1 MKRTS
6 ADPIATAEASA
17 KAVSKINA
25 STLSAKPMARAS
37 KLQLL
42 LSQFALR
49 GLTHGANTAA
59 VLPLRFD
66 PETWNELMALQQAV
80 AQRCLQQQKGWL
92 EGFAAWVH
100 EHSQLRE
107 ANTLSKYVEQE
118 YNLVAQFGALVA
130 DQMSQWA
137 GLLENTQVDYGYWM
151 AQQAQEAQPQAAGR

>member
-1 MKRTS
+1 MRRTS
-6 ADPIATAEASA
+6 ADPIATTQASA
-17 KAVSKINA
+17 KAVAKINA
-25 STLSAKPMARAS
+25 SALSAKPVARAS

-49 GLTHGANTAA
+49 GLAHGTSTAA
-59 VLPLRFD
+59 VLPLHFD
-66 PETWNELMALQQAV
+66 PETWRELMALQQAV

-92 EGFAAWVH
+92 EGFAAWIH

-130 DQMSQWA
+130 DQMSQYA

-151 AQQAQEAQPQAAGR
+151 AQRTQPEAEGT

>member
-6 ADPIATAEASA
+6 ADPVATAQASA
-17 KAVSKINA
+17 SAVTKMQTA
-25 STLSAKPMARAS
+25 ALSAKPVARAS

-42 LSQFALR
+42 ISQVAMR
-49 GLTHGANTAA
+49 GMAQGATAAA

-66 PETWNELMALQQAV
+66 PGTWHEVMALQQAV
-80 AQRCLQQQKGWL
+80 VQRCWQQQKGWL
-92 EGFAAWVH
+92 EGLAALAQ
-100 EHSQLRE
+100 EHSRLKE

-151 AQQAQEAQPQAAGR
+151 AQRAEPAAS